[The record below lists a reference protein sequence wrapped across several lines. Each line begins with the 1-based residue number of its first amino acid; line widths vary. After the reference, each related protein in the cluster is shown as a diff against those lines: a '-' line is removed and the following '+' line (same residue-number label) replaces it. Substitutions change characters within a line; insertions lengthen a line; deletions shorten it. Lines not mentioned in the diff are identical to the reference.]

1 MELLQAERAFTPYGP
16 SHWALI
22 GLIIA
27 GSVVLALLGRRY
39 LDAAASWRLGRGF
52 ALVMLVLLVPLLVYR
67 HLPSQWDVDSSL
79 PLHLCDLAW
88 MVAAYALWTR
98 RRWAYALTYY
108 WGLTLTPQA
117 MITPALDAPDFPH
130 LDFIDFWGQ
139 HLLVVWAAA
148 FLTWGAGMRP
158 GWRDYANSV
167 VITLAWAGAVLV
179 FNGWAGSNYGFLNS
193 KPQNPSL
200 LDLMGGWPWYLAVE
214 LVVGLVAW
222 ALVTWP
228 WTRRRM
234 SAGPAR
240 SPHA

>member
-22 GLIIA
+22 GLILA
-27 GSVVLALLGRRY
+27 GSVVLALLGRRSS
-39 LDAAASWRLGRGF
+39 AVASVRLGRGF
-52 ALVMLVLLVPLLVYR
+52 ALVLVAFLVPMLVYR
-67 HLPSQWDVDSSL
+67 HLPPQWDIEESL

-88 MVAAYALWTR
+88 MVAAYALWSR
-98 RRWAYALTYY
+98 KQRPYALTYY

-130 LDFIDFWGQ
+130 LDFVDFWGQ

-148 FLTWGAGMRP
+148 YLTWGARMRP
-158 GWRDYANSV
+158 GWRDYSISV
-167 VITLAWAGAVLV
+167 VITLGWAGATLV

-200 LDLMGGWPWYLAVE
+200 LDLMGGWPWYLVVE
-214 LVVGLVAW
+214 LVVGLAAW

-228 WTRRRM
+228 WTRRQG
-234 SAGPAR
+234 SAEPAR
-240 SPHA
+240 FPHA